1 MLLAIQ
7 LAGVPYRGYTLQRSS
22 LQDYERMAL
31 VWLLP
36 PRFVIFDLV
45 EIDPRILTLR
55 QWLFNFV
62 VTKVTPAAIN
72 SIGWRT
78 FIMFGCFCTAMGAFV
93 LVFLKETTGR
103 SLEEMDILF
112 GAVTPEQR
120 KKDVELAVAEEYK
133 ADPHAEHVDRVEEQ
147 QVFKDRDVK

>member
-1 MLLAIQ
+1 M
-7 LAGVPYRGYTLQRSS
+7 VW
-22 LQDYERMAL
+22 
-31 VWLLP
+31 VWLLQL
-36 PRFVIFDLV
+36 RFVIPFLLSPLSSSTISKRREV
-45 EIDPRILTLR
+45 LTQQ

-93 LVFLKETTGR
+93 LIFLKDTTGR

-120 KKDVELAVAEEYK
+120 RKDVELAVAEEYK
-133 ADPHAEHVDRVEEQ
+133 ADPHAQHVDRVEEE